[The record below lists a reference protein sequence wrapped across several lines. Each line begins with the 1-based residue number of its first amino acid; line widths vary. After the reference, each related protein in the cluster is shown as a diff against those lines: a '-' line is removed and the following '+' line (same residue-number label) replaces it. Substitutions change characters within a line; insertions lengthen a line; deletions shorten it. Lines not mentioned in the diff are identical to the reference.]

1 MPWLK
6 VDHALRRVRKYGV
19 RKRLIRVNYRKICAL
34 RSVVIISPD
43 MSPQKLQLQFEESQV
58 F

>member
-1 MPWLK
+1 MCANIIPHKTRWIRQPWPPHREVGDSEKWLPT
-6 VDHALRRVRKYGV
+6 VT
-19 RKRLIRVNYRKICAL
+19 
-34 RSVVIISPD
+34 PE